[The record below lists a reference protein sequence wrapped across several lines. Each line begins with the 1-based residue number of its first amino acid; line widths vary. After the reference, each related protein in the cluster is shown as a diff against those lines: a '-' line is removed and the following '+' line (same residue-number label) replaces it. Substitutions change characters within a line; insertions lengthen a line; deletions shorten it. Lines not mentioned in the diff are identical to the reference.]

1 MVLRHIMDIVYEV
14 LCYYEETAKGSW
26 PGSET
31 KNNRDQPVHATVI
44 VHSSQIIFEVDSV
57 LITKLH

>member
-31 KNNRDQPVHATVI
+31 KNNRDQPVHATV
-44 VHSSQIIFEVDSV
+44 VAHSP
-57 LITKLH
+57 